1 LACRRVGFFLGG
13 AGKQLALVKWDAL
26 VKSAAMERAVLFEK
40 EDEEYRQGDFVFCRA
55 EEGLPYIGTRV
66 HPIARPQ
73 RASFLF
79 SSKPLEPCVAYC

>member
-1 LACRRVGFFLGG
+1 
-13 AGKQLALVKWDAL
+13 
-26 VKSAAMERAVLFEK
+26 VLFEK

-73 RASFLF
+73 RDSFLF
-79 SSKPLEPCVAYC
+79 SSKPLEPCLAYC